1 MWMRGSSEEIISISH
16 MCSHPL
22 MKTNVKSLEVM
33 VLEARVVGAGEVHQ
47 SYKDGAH
54 PWVLTLLVIYDTEEY
69 GSPAKR

>member
-1 MWMRGSSEEIISISH
+1 MRVSSEEIVSLFH
-16 MCSHPL
+16 MCNHPL

-47 SYKDGAH
+47 NYTDGAH
-54 PWVLTLLVIYDTEEY
+54 PWVLTLLVMYDMEEY